1 MSPLRSLTDALAWL
15 GRHGTS
21 TMPLMAVIGIA
32 LPVLGTLLKPFV
44 ALAVFL
50 LLVLAFLRVD
60 VAALRDHAKRPMTVV
75 AIAIWT
81 MLILPAGLCWSYRLF
96 GIDVRSPDLM
106 LALVLQA
113 ATSPMMSSP
122 AIAAMLGLDA
132 ALVLLGM
139 VVCTALVSFSA
150 PLFVRLFVGE
160 VMSISPVALGLKL
173 SAMLLGSALTALI
186 VRRLAGRARIA
197 HYAEHFDGLSVILMF
212 VFIAAVTG
220 GVGAVL
226 LANPGLALGLAAL
239 AFVLTLLLSG
249 STMIV
254 FARLG
259 RPQAA
264 ALGLMASQ
272 RNMGLMLGAAG
283 AVLPD
288 LVWLYLALAQL
299 PIYTLPQLMKPV
311 LRRYLRPNTHD
322 QSRLAKN

>member
-1 MSPLRSLTDALAWL
+1 
-15 GRHGTS
+15 
-21 TMPLMAVIGIA
+21 A

-60 VAALRDHAKRPMTVV
+60 LAALRDHARRPLIVG
-75 AIAIWT
+75 AIALWT
-81 MLILPAGLCWSYRLF
+81 MLVLPAGLCWGYHLV
-96 GIDVRSPDLM
+96 GVDVTSPDLM

-139 VVCTALVSFSA
+139 VICTALVSFSA
-150 PLFVRLFVGE
+150 PVFVRIFVGD
-160 VMSISPVALGLKL
+160 VVPISPLALGLKL
-173 SAMLLGSALTALI
+173 LAMLLGSALTALVI
-186 VRRLAGRARIA
+186 RKLAGRARIA
-197 HYAEHFDGLSVILMF
+197 RCAEHFDGLSVILMF
-212 VFIAAVTG
+212 IFIAAVTG

-226 LANPGLALGLAAL
+226 LSNPPLALGLAAL

-288 LVWLYLALAQL
+288 LVWLYLGLAQL

-311 LRRYLRPNTHD
+311 LRRYLRTNASEKSH
-322 QSRLAKN
+322 

>member
-1 MSPLRSLTDALAWL
+1 LADALAWL
-15 GRHGTS
+15 GRRGTS
-21 TMPLMAVIGIA
+21 TLPPMAVIGIA

-60 VAALRDHAKRPMTVV
+60 LAALRDHARRPLIVG
-75 AIAIWT
+75 AIALWT
-81 MLILPAGLCWSYRLF
+81 MLVLPAGLCWGYHLV
-96 GIDVRSPDLM
+96 GVDVTSPDLM

-139 VVCTALVSFSA
+139 VICTALVSFSA
-150 PLFVRLFVGE
+150 PVFVRIFVGD
-160 VMSISPVALGLKL
+160 VVPISPLALGLKL
-173 SAMLLGSALTALI
+173 LAMLLGSALTALVI
-186 VRRLAGRARIA
+186 RKLAGRARIA
-197 HYAEHFDGLSVILMF
+197 RCAEHFDGLSVILMF
-212 VFIAAVTG
+212 IFIAAVTG

-226 LANPGLALGLAAL
+226 LSNPPLALGLAAL

-288 LVWLYLALAQL
+288 LVWLYLGLAQL

-311 LRRYLRPNTHD
+311 LRRYLRTNASEKSH
-322 QSRLAKN
+322 

>member
-1 MSPLRSLTDALAWL
+1 LTDALAWL
-15 GRHGTS
+15 GRRGTS
-21 TMPLMAVIGIA
+21 TLPFMAIIGIA
-32 LPVLGTLLKPFV
+32 VPVLGTLLKPFV

-60 VAALRDHAKRPMTVV
+60 LTALRDHARRPKIVV

-81 MLILPAGLCWSYRLF
+81 MLILPACLCWGYHLL

-150 PLFVRLFVGE
+150 PLFVRVFVGD
-160 VMSISPVALGLKL
+160 VVPISPLTLGLKL
-173 SAMLLGSALTALI
+173 SAMLLGSALTALVI
-186 VRRLAGRARIA
+186 RRLAGQARIA
-197 HYAEHFDGLSVILMF
+197 RYAEHFDGLSVILMF
-212 VFIAAVTG
+212 IFIAAVTG

-226 LANPGLALGLAAL
+226 LSDPLLALGLAAL

-288 LVWLYLALAQL
+288 LVWLYLGLAQL
-299 PIYTLPQLMKPV
+299 PIYTLPQLMKSL
-311 LRRYLRPNTHD
+311 LRRYLRPSTHENLILPRID
-322 QSRLAKN
+322 P

>member
-1 MSPLRSLTDALAWL
+1 MSPLQSLADALAWL
-15 GRHGTS
+15 GRRGTS
-21 TMPLMAVIGIA
+21 TLPLMAVIGIA

-60 VAALRDHAKRPMTVV
+60 LAALRDHARRPLIAG
-75 AIAIWT
+75 AIALWT
-81 MLILPAGLCWSYRLF
+81 MLVLPAALCWGYHLV
-96 GIDVRSPDLM
+96 GVDVMSPDLM

-139 VVCTALVSFSA
+139 VICTALVSFSA
-150 PLFVRLFVGE
+150 PVFVRIFVGD
-160 VMSISPVALGLKL
+160 VVPISPLALGLKL
-173 SAMLLGSALTALI
+173 SAMLLGSALTALAI
-186 VRRLAGRARIA
+186 RKLAGRARIA
-197 HYAEHFDGLSVILMF
+197 RYAEHFDGLSVILMF
-212 VFIAAVTG
+212 IFIAAVTG

-226 LANPGLALGLAAL
+226 LSKPALALGLAAL

-249 STMIV
+249 STIIV

-288 LVWLYLALAQL
+288 LVWLYLGLAQL

-311 LRRYLRPNTHD
+311 LRRYLRTNASEKSH
-322 QSRLAKN
+322 

>member
-1 MSPLRSLTDALAWL
+1 
-15 GRHGTS
+15 
-21 TMPLMAVIGIA
+21 MAIIGIA
-32 LPVLGTLLKPFV
+32 VPLLGTLLKPFV

-60 VAALRDHAKRPMTVV
+60 LAALRDHARRPVTVM
-75 AIAIWT
+75 AITIWS
-81 MLILPAGLCWSYRLF
+81 MLVLPACLCWGYYLL
-96 GIDVRSPDLM
+96 GVDVRSPDLM

-150 PLFVRLFVGE
+150 PFFVRFFVGE
-160 VMSISPVALGLKL
+160 VVPISPLALGFKL
-173 SAMLLGSALTALI
+173 SAMLLGSALTAL
-186 VRRLAGRARIA
+186 VLRRLAGQTRIA
-197 HYAEHFDGLSVILMF
+197 RYAEHFDGLNAILLF
-212 VFIAAVTG
+212 IFIAAVTG

-226 LANPGLALGLAAL
+226 LSNPALALGLIAL

-288 LVWLYLALAQL
+288 LVWLYLGLAQL

-311 LRRYLRPNTHD
+311 LRRYLRPDAQEKSH
-322 QSRLAKN
+322 

>member
-1 MSPLRSLTDALAWL
+1 
-15 GRHGTS
+15 
-21 TMPLMAVIGIA
+21 MAVIGIA

-60 VAALRDHAKRPMTVV
+60 LAALRDHARRPLIVG
-75 AIAIWT
+75 AIALWT
-81 MLILPAGLCWSYRLF
+81 MLVLPAGLCWGYHLV
-96 GIDVRSPDLM
+96 GVDVTSPDLM

-139 VVCTALVSFSA
+139 VICTALVSFSA
-150 PLFVRLFVGE
+150 PVFVRIFVGD
-160 VMSISPVALGLKL
+160 VVPISPLALGLKL
-173 SAMLLGSALTALI
+173 LAMLLGSALTALVI
-186 VRRLAGRARIA
+186 RKLAGRARIA
-197 HYAEHFDGLSVILMF
+197 RYAEHFDGLSVILMF
-212 VFIAAVTG
+212 IFIAAVTG

-226 LANPGLALGLAAL
+226 LSNPPLALGLAAL

-288 LVWLYLALAQL
+288 LVWLYLGLAQL

-311 LRRYLRPNTHD
+311 LRRYLRTNASEKSH
-322 QSRLAKN
+322 

>member
-1 MSPLRSLTDALAWL
+1 
-15 GRHGTS
+15 
-21 TMPLMAVIGIA
+21 
-32 LPVLGTLLKPFV
+32 
-44 ALAVFL
+44 
-50 LLVLAFLRVD
+50 
-60 VAALRDHAKRPMTVV
+60 
-75 AIAIWT
+75 
-81 MLILPAGLCWSYRLF
+81 
-96 GIDVRSPDLM
+96 M

-150 PLFVRLFVGE
+150 PLFVRVFVGD
-160 VMSISPVALGLKL
+160 VVPISPLTLGLKL
-173 SAMLLGSALTALI
+173 SAMLLGSALTALVI
-186 VRRLAGRARIA
+186 RRLAGQARIA
-197 HYAEHFDGLSVILMF
+197 RYAEHFDGLSVILMF
-212 VFIAAVTG
+212 IFIAAVTG

-226 LANPGLALGLAAL
+226 LSDPLLALGLAAL
-239 AFVLTLLLSG
+239 AFFLTLLLSG

-254 FARLG
+254 SARLG

-288 LVWLYLALAQL
+288 LVWLYLGLAQL
-299 PIYTLPQLMKPV
+299 PIYTLPQLMKPL
-311 LRRYLRPNTHD
+311 LRRYLRPSTHENLILPRID
-322 QSRLAKN
+322 P

>member
-1 MSPLRSLTDALAWL
+1 
-15 GRHGTS
+15 
-21 TMPLMAVIGIA
+21 MAVIGIA
-32 LPVLGTLLKPFV
+32 VPLLGALLKPFV

-60 VAALRDHAKRPMTVV
+60 LAALRDHARRPMTVV
-75 AIAIWT
+75 AITLWT
-81 MLILPAGLCWSYRLF
+81 MLVLPACLCWSYHLL
-96 GIDVRSPDLM
+96 GVDVRSPDLT

-122 AIAAMLGLDA
+122 AIATMLGLDA

-139 VVCTALVSFSA
+139 VACTALVSFSA
-150 PLFVRLFVGE
+150 PLFVRVFVGDI
-160 VMSISPVALGLKL
+160 VPISPLTLGLKL
-173 SAMLLGSALTALI
+173 SAMLLGSALTALVI
-186 VRRLAGRARIA
+186 RRLAGHARIA
-197 HYAEHFDGLSVILMF
+197 RYAEHFDGLSVILMF
-212 VFIAAVTG
+212 IFIAAVTG

-226 LANPGLALGLAAL
+226 LSDPALALGLGAL

-249 STMIV
+249 ATIIV

-288 LVWLYLALAQL
+288 LVWLYLGLAQL
-299 PIYTLPQLMKPV
+299 PIYMLPQLMKPV
-311 LRRYLRPNTHD
+311 LRRYLRTDTREKSH
-322 QSRLAKN
+322 

>member
-1 MSPLRSLTDALAWL
+1 
-15 GRHGTS
+15 
-21 TMPLMAVIGIA
+21 MAVIGIA
-32 LPVLGTLLKPFV
+32 VPVLGSLLKPFV

-60 VAALRDHAKRPMTVV
+60 LAALRDHARRPMIVV
-75 AIAIWT
+75 AIAVWT
-81 MLILPAGLCWSYRLF
+81 MLVLPACLCWGYHLL

-139 VVCTALVSFSA
+139 VVCTALVSVSA
-150 PLFVRLFVGE
+150 PLFVRFFVGD
-160 VMSISPVALGLKL
+160 VVPISPLALGFKL
-173 SAMLLGSALTALI
+173 SAMLLGSALVAFV
-186 VRRLAGRARIA
+186 VRRLAGAGRLAR
-197 HYAEHFDGLSVILMF
+197 YAEHFDGFNVILLF
-212 VFIAAVTG
+212 IFIAAVTG

-226 LANPGLALGLAAL
+226 LSNPALALGLIAL

-249 STMIV
+249 STTIV

-288 LVWLYLALAQL
+288 LVWLYLGLAQL

-311 LRRYLRPNTHD
+311 LRRYLRPDTREKSH
-322 QSRLAKN
+322 

>member
-1 MSPLRSLTDALAWL
+1 
-15 GRHGTS
+15 
-21 TMPLMAVIGIA
+21 MAIIGIA
-32 LPVLGTLLKPFV
+32 LPALGTLLKPFV

-60 VAALRDHAKRPMTVV
+60 LAALRDHARRPMIVA

-81 MLILPAGLCWSYRLF
+81 MCILPACLCLGYRLL

-139 VVCTALVSFSA
+139 VVCTAIVSFSA
-150 PLFVRLFVGE
+150 PLFVRLFVGD
-160 VMSISPVALGLKL
+160 VLPLSPLALGFKL
-173 SAMLLGSALTALI
+173 SALLLGSALVALI
-186 VRRLAGRARIA
+186 ARRLAGQARIA
-197 HYAEHFDGLSVILMF
+197 RYSEHFDGLNAILLF

-226 LANPGLALGLAAL
+226 LSNPVLALELIAL
-239 AFVLTLLLSG
+239 AFALTLLLSA

-259 RPQAA
+259 RRQSA

-288 LVWLYLALAQL
+288 LVWLYLGLAQL
-299 PIYTLPQLMKPV
+299 PIYTLPQLLKPA
-311 LRRYLRPNTHD
+311 LRRYLPPHA
-322 QSRLAKN
+322 QEKSH

>member
-1 MSPLRSLTDALAWL
+1 
-15 GRHGTS
+15 
-21 TMPLMAVIGIA
+21 MAVVGIGV
-32 LPVLGTLLKPFV
+32 PVLGTLLKPLV

-60 VAALRDHAKRPMTVV
+60 LTALSDHAKRPMIVV
-75 AIAIWT
+75 AIMIWT
-81 MLILPAGLCWSYRLF
+81 MLVLPACLCWGYHLV

-139 VVCTALVSFSA
+139 VACTALVSFSA
-150 PLFVRLFVGE
+150 PAFVRVFVGD
-160 VMSISPVALGLKL
+160 VVPISPLALGFKL
-173 SAMLLGSALTALI
+173 SAMLVGSALTALVI
-186 VRRLAGRARIA
+186 RRWAGRARIVR
-197 HYAEHFDGLSVILMF
+197 YTEHFDGLSVILMF
-212 VFIAAVTG
+212 IFIAAVTG

-226 LANPGLALGLAAL
+226 LSDPLLALGLAAL
-239 AFVLTLLLSG
+239 AFALTLLLSG

-288 LVWLYLALAQL
+288 LVWLYLGLAQL
-299 PIYTLPQLMKPV
+299 PIYTLPQLMKPL
-311 LRRYLRPNTHD
+311 LRRYLRLDTREESHF
-322 QSRLAKN
+322 AKN

>member
-1 MSPLRSLTDALAWL
+1 
-15 GRHGTS
+15 
-21 TMPLMAVIGIA
+21 V
-32 LPVLGTLLKPFV
+32 K
-44 ALAVFL
+44 
-50 LLVLAFLRVD
+50 
-60 VAALRDHAKRPMTVV
+60 
-75 AIAIWT
+75 
-81 MLILPAGLCWSYRLF
+81 
-96 GIDVRSPDLM
+96 SPDLM

-150 PLFVRLFVGE
+150 PLFVRVFVGD
-160 VMSISPVALGLKL
+160 VVPISPPALGFKL
-173 SAMLLGSALTALI
+173 SAMLVGSALTALVI
-186 VRRLAGRARIA
+186 RSLAGRARVA
-197 HYAEHFDGLSVILMF
+197 RYADHFDGLSVILMF

-226 LANPGLALGLAAL
+226 LSDPLLALGLAAL

-288 LVWLYLALAQL
+288 LVWLYLGLAQL
-299 PIYTLPQLMKPV
+299 PIYTLPQLMKPL
-311 LRRYLRPNTHD
+311 LRRYLRPNTHEE
-322 QSRLAKN
+322 SHFAKN

>member
-1 MSPLRSLTDALAWL
+1 MSLLSWPVDALAGL
-15 GRHGTS
+15 GRRGTS
-21 TMPLMAVIGIA
+21 TLPLMAIIGIA
-32 LPVLGTLLKPFV
+32 VPVLGTLLKPFV

-60 VAALRDHAKRPMTVV
+60 LAALRDHAKRPMVAV
-75 AIAIWT
+75 AIMIWT
-81 MLILPAGLCWSYRLF
+81 MLVQPACLCWGYHLV
-96 GIDVRSPDLM
+96 GVDVKSPDLM

-160 VMSISPVALGLKL
+160 VMSISPLTLGLKL
-173 SAMLLGSALTALI
+173 SAMLLGSALTALVI
-186 VRRLAGRARIA
+186 RRLAGQARIA
-197 HYAEHFDGLSVILMF
+197 RYAEHFDGLSVILMF
-212 VFIAAVTG
+212 IFVAAVTG

-226 LANPGLALGLAAL
+226 LSNPVLVLGLAAL

-254 FARLG
+254 FARRG

-299 PIYTLPQLMKPV
+299 PIYTLPQLVKPV
-311 LRRYLRPNTHD
+311 LRRYLRLDTREESHF
-322 QSRLAKN
+322 AKN